1 MSKIRFLFKFTIK
14 DIFSQKKLNLFFC
27 LNLMLGFLGFLL
39 LQIFQS
45 SLSIQSKQKAQET
58 LGGDI
63 VISARRALD
72 DKEIA
77 NIEQLFRAEIVNRSK
92 NIELF
97 AMVKNKDNARLVM
110 IKAVDQFFPL
120 VGRVD
125 VADSAGHV
133 YNIIQVQEDQL
144 WIDADVQNQL
154 KVNLDSD
161 VLKVGKIDL
170 KVNGL
175 IKNDPSRAFRFGSLA
190 PYVLLSL
197 KNLYASELIKPGS
210 TMTTSFLYK
219 IKNPQK
225 AQEIKVLFDQNVK
238 DPAIQF
244 ASALQEDGNNNQ
256 VFKYLIDYLGLV
268 SLVALGLSFLCL
280 SYMLNWFFQI
290 NKKNIAIYRV
300 LGISEK
306 QIVWYSVLK
315 NLMLSFAALAVSVI
329 ILLLAEQPL
338 QNLINNYFGIPLE
351 LIISASDLVISFLIV
366 LVGPQ
371 LIAIPAYLLSY
382 KANPLDLLKQKIQSS
397 IIGWQLYI
405 VWGALVTLLFWSL
418 AIWQSHS
425 VLTANYFILGI
436 LFSVMFVVLLVRA
449 ISFLVDKTVDRFSF
463 KLKYALV
470 SLVRKQQ
477 STYLIFVTMTIAILV
492 LTLLPHI
499 KKSIIEEI
507 KPHKSSQIP
516 SLFMFDIQIDQKNS
530 VSEKIEKLINRQIE
544 FTPLVRSRI
553 LKINDQSYERSI
565 ERDGFQTREE
575 EAEARFR
582 NRGVNLTYKEKLQDS
597 ESIVSGQWFKA
608 AYKAD
613 ASQEILPEVS
623 LEQKYAERVKAK
635 INDII
640 LFDVQGLEIKAKVTS
655 LRSVRWTSFQP
666 NFFITF
672 QPGVLD
678 EAPQNFLSSIS
689 NLTDEQVQ
697 QIQNVLVDHYP
708 NISIINVRS
717 TVEKSLVFID
727 QMSLALQIMAWLSLV
742 VGFFVFII
750 LLNTQI
756 SERINE
762 MNLLQVMGM
771 DTHAIVSVVAI
782 QFFIVAG
789 GSLLLGSLL
798 GSSLSYLL
806 VKALFKVQLTYDLQS
821 LIVTSL
827 VLMLLT
833 IVIIRLVL
841 RPLYTLQ
848 PMALLKAE
856 GTTFE

>member
-45 SLSIQSKQKAQET
+45 SLSFQSKQKAQET

-77 NIEQLFRAEIVNRSK
+77 NIEQLFSAEIVNRSK

-125 VADSAGHV
+125 VADSAGQV
-133 YNIIQVQEDQL
+133 SNIIQVQEDQL

-161 VLKVGKIDL
+161 VLKVGKTDL

-197 KNLYASELIKPGS
+197 KNLYASDLIKPGS
-210 TMTTSFLYK
+210 TMTTSYLYK

-225 AQEIKVLFDQNVK
+225 AQEIKVLFDKNVK

-315 NLMLSFAALAVSVI
+315 NLILSFSALAVSVA
-329 ILLLAEQPL
+329 ILLLFENPI

-351 LIISASDLVISFLIV
+351 LVISVSDLVISFLIV

-397 IIGWQLYI
+397 IIGWRLYI
-405 VWGALVTLLFWSL
+405 VWGVLVTLLFWSL

-613 ASQEILPEVS
+613 DSQEILPEVS